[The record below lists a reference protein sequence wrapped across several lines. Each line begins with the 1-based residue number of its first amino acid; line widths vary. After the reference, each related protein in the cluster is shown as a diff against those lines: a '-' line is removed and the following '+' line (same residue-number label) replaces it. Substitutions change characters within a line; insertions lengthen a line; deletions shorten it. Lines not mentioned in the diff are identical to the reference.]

1 MFLSYFIS
9 ELHAIYLFLGFRE
22 GFYFAHGYH
31 ADQEA
36 MSQLT
41 IIEETLTQCSALV
54 AITNRKSQLCQISH
68 FVGGFKSLIKW
79 SQLTVSRS
87 YLVLIS

>member
-41 IIEETLTQCSALV
+41 IIEETHTKLCSSSHYQQEEPALPNLTFC
-54 AITNRKSQLCQISH
+54 R
-68 FVGGFKSLIKW
+68 GF
-79 SQLTVSRS
+79 QEPDQVVSINS
-87 YLVLIS
+87 